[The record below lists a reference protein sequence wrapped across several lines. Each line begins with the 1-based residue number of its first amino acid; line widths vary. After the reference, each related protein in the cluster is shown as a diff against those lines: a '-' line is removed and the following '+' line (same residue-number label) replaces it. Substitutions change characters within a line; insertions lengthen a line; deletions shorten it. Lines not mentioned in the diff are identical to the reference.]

1 MRMFA
6 IIERY
11 DFTRGNAMA
20 ALAMENYSGTPDE
33 LLERARLVAKTPESA
48 ALMLAAVNRRLA
60 EIVPGEEPY
69 AAAKR
74 LTAEWDDW
82 AVEAGYRFLNEYYEN
97 SLNAKGFAV
106 SYEDIDH
113 EEFMGVAED
122 MLEILREGIA

>member
-1 MRMFA
+1 
-6 IIERY
+6 
-11 DFTRGNAMA
+11 MA
-20 ALAMENYSGTPDE
+20 ALAMDNYSGTPDE
-33 LLERARLVAKTPESA
+33 LLARARKVARTPESA

-60 EIVPGEEPY
+60 EIVPGEDPY

-74 LTAEWDDW
+74 LTTERDDW

-113 EEFMGVAED
+113 EEFMGLAEA
-122 MLEILREGIA
+122 MFEILGDGVA

>member
-1 MRMFA
+1 
-6 IIERY
+6 
-11 DFTRGNAMA
+11 MA
-20 ALAMENYSGTPDE
+20 ALAMDNYRGTPDE
-33 LLERARLVAKTPESA
+33 LLEKARQVAKTPESA

-82 AVEAGYRFLNEYYEN
+82 AIEACYRHLNRYYED
-97 SLNAKGFAV
+97 SLDLKHFSV

-113 EEFMGVAED
+113 EEHMSLAETMVWSLGD
-122 MLEILREGIA
+122 DAV